1 LRRSAPRAIFARTG
15 PEGET
20 TVTDRQFS
28 RADLEA
34 LKQWDTPTICNG
46 LEIVVPERRALG
58 FTVEPMVAA
67 DRKLPPIVGLAR
79 TGLIR
84 AKEKP
89 RGPIPPREDW
99 YDYVAAADFP
109 TIALLQDIDDRPG
122 YGAFWGE
129 VQSTVHL
136 GLGCLGC
143 VTNGS
148 FRDLD
153 MLAPGFQIIGGSVV
167 PSHAHVHMV
176 QMNCQVN
183 ILGMLA
189 HSNDVIHADFHGA
202 VVIPADCVTKLPAA
216 IDLISR
222 REKVIIDMARAPGF
236 TSAKMRE
243 ALRKAGE
250 IH

>member
-1 LRRSAPRAIFARTG
+1 MSSRPFSA
-15 PEGET
+15 
-20 TVTDRQFS
+20 
-28 RADLEA
+28 ADLEA
-34 LKQWDTPTICNG
+34 LKAWDTPTICNG
-46 LEIVVPERRALG
+46 LELIVPERRAIG

-67 DRKLPPIVGLAR
+67 DRKLAPIVGLAR

-84 AKEKP
+84 SKERP
-89 RGPIPPREDW
+89 RGPIPTREEW
-99 YDYVAAADFP
+99 YDYVAAGDLP
-109 TIALLQDIDDRPG
+109 TIALIQDIDDRPG

-129 VQSTVHL
+129 VQSTVHFAL
-136 GLGCLGC
+136 GVQGC

-176 QMNCQVN
+176 QMRCEVN
-183 ILGMLA
+183 VLGMA
-189 HSNDVIHADFHGA
+189 ATHDDVIHADFHGA
-202 VVIPADCVTKLPAA
+202 VVIPAEAVRKLPEA
-216 IDLISR
+216 IDVVAR
-222 REKVIIDMARAPGF
+222 REKAILDLAKAPGF

-243 ALRKAGE
+243 ALKRASE